1 MVVTVYQK
9 EVAYCYHAV
18 NVITLFRSQSGH
30 SKRLPMYVKISHSF
44 FWKVSGLQNIRKF
57 KEMYHF
63 VPIRSVQGPMLK
75 KIS

>member
-18 NVITLFRSQSGH
+18 NVITLSRSQSGH
-30 SKRLPMYVKISHSF
+30 SKRLPLYVKISYSF
-44 FWKVSGLQNIRKF
+44 FRKVSGLQSIRKF
-57 KEMYHF
+57 KEMYNF
-63 VPIRSVQGPMLK
+63 VPIRRVQGPILK